1 MSVVYALATPAAK
14 SAICIFR
21 VSGDGCFDDIA
32 NLFELDGFNPR
43 TFYLVDMKNGERL
56 VDRVGLILFKGP
68 NSYTGED
75 SFEVYAHGSLG
86 IMSLISDAFIFSL
99 ANKYK

>member
-32 NLFELDGFNPR
+32 GLFGLDGFNPR
-43 TFYLVDMKNGERL
+43 TFYLVDMKNGGRL
-56 VDRVGLILFKGP
+56 VDRL
-68 NSYTGED
+68 
-75 SFEVYAHGSLG
+75 
-86 IMSLISDAFIFSL
+86 SLIHI
-99 ANKYK
+99 